1 MVRIIVCIKEVPR
14 ADQLKINPETGTLI
28 RSGVESDINPPDL
41 NALEIALQLKEKHGG
56 EVIVL
61 TMGPPFFRKSLE
73 KAIGMGADRAILL
86 TDRRM
91 AGADTAA
98 TAYTLS
104 EGIKRIGE
112 EFGKYDLILFGE
124 ETTDSSTGHV
134 GPGVAGHLN
143 LPQITYVS
151 HVELK
156 DNKVIAKRVVEDGY
170 EIWESTLPAV
180 ITVNFGS
187 NIPRQPTLT
196 GMLKAKRA
204 GVIIEWNADYLKLDI
219 TKIGL
224 AGSPTIVSKIDNVIL
239 PKRKNIILSGDV
251 KESVKQLIDYLI
263 KDGII
268 EVDA

>member
-1 MVRIIVCIKEVPR
+1 VVRIIVCIKEVPR

-28 RSGVESDINPPDL
+28 RTGVESDINPPDL
-41 NALEIALQLKEKHGG
+41 NALEMALRLKEKHGG

-73 KAIGMGADRAILL
+73 KAIGMGADRAVLL

-104 EGIKRIGE
+104 EGIKRIAE
-112 EFGKYDLILFGE
+112 EFGKYDLIFFGE

-151 HVELK
+151 DVELRN
-156 DNKVIAKRVVEDGY
+156 DKVIAKRAVEDGF

-187 NIPRQPTLT
+187 NVPRQPTLT

-204 GVIIEWNADYLKLDI
+204 GVIVEWNADYLKLDI

-224 AGSPTIVSKIDNVIL
+224 AGSPTIVSKIDEVVL
-239 PKRKNIILSGDV
+239 PKRKNMILSGDV

-263 KDGII
+263 KDGILEI
-268 EVDA
+268 SS